1 MGDAQTSAVK
11 HESQP
16 TPEAIMRL
24 GTAFWGSRTLISAV
38 ELGVFAELAGAGALD
53 AEALRE
59 RLGLHP
65 RSATDFFDA
74 LVALGML
81 ERENGRYTNTPAT
94 ELFLDPA
101 KPSYMGGVVEM
112 ASARL
117 YRHWGLLTEAL
128 RTGLP
133 QNEAKAGEDIFEV
146 LYADPAKLAQFVR
159 AMAGASTY
167 TGRMLAAKFPWQD
180 YRSVID
186 LGCAGGAVPVQ
197 IALAHEH
204 ITGGGFDLPALGPI
218 FDEYVAGFGLGERLS
233 FTAGNFFTDPLP
245 RADVLV
251 IGHVLHGYD
260 LAQRNLLLQ
269 KAYSALPDGGA
280 LIVYDTLI
288 DDERRSHAHGL
299 LMSLHMLLETTG
311 GFESTG
317 ADCRAWMQ
325 EIGFRK
331 FYVEHLA
338 GPDSMAVGIK

>member
-1 MGDAQTSAVK
+1 VSIGVGVAHAVRYKLADDQAQLKISFK
-11 HESQP
+11 LDDGKEQ
-16 TPEAIMRL
+16 
-24 GTAFWGSRTLISAV
+24 TLTV
-38 ELGVFAELAGAGALD
+38 GA
-53 AEALRE
+53 
-59 RLGLHP
+59 
-65 RSATDFFDA
+65 
-74 LVALGML
+74 
-81 ERENGRYTNTPAT
+81 
-94 ELFLDPA
+94 
-101 KPSYMGGVVEM
+101 
-112 ASARL
+112 
-117 YRHWGLLTEAL
+117 
-128 RTGLP
+128 
-133 QNEAKAGEDIFEV
+133 QNEAKTGEDVFEV
-146 LYADPAKLAQFVR
+146 LYADPARLAQFVR
-159 AMAGASTY
+159 AMAGASSY
-167 TGRMLAAKFPWQD
+167 VGRMIATKFPWQN

-204 ITGGGFDLPALGPI
+204 ITGGGFDLPPLGPI

-245 RADVLV
+245 QADVLV
-251 IGHVLHGYD
+251 IGHVLHGFD
-260 LAQRNLLLQ
+260 LAKRSLLLQ

-317 ADCRAWMQ
+317 ADYRVWMQ

-331 FYVEHLA
+331 FSVVHLA